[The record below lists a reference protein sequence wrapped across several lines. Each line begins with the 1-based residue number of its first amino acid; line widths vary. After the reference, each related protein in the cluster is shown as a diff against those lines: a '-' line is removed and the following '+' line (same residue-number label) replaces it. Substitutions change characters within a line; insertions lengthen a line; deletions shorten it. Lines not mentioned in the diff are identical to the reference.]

1 MSQVA
6 LDLPQTGA
14 TDVQAITTHA
24 LLILMVKTWRDR
36 ACKKTPQTQISCV
49 ACRGVAHPHPQ
60 RRARRFLSLTASL

>member
-6 LDLPQTGA
+6 VDLPQTGA

-24 LLILMVKTWRDR
+24 LLILMERSRMQEYTADANLLRRVSRR
-36 ACKKTPQTQISCV
+36 
-49 ACRGVAHPHPQ
+49 RGVAHPHPQ

>member
-6 LDLPQTGA
+6 VDLPQTGA

-24 LLILMVKTWRDR
+24 LLILMERSRMQEYTAD
-36 ACKKTPQTQISCV
+36 QISCV